1 MDPWLAMLA
10 LLRGCHLLALASLF
24 GTLVSLAL
32 VAPAGLSEAGSAAA
46 LARKRL
52 IGVARQ
58 SDFAALLIGVVWVV
72 VQGAEIAG
80 TTSFGGTFSALV
92 TILGTT
98 RFGHLVMLR
107 FGLLL
112 AAFPLLGDRQWRGT
126 VALTLTGMALAM
138 QGGMGHA
145 GAVGGIAG
153 ASLLFLEALHL
164 LAAGAWLGGL
174 LPLFLLVGDLP
185 PQPASVACQNFSLIG
200 LIAVLLVAGTAM
212 AQSWQ
217 WIGTLGGLF
226 GTQYGQIAL
235 VKLGLFLALLAL
247 AGINRFALT
256 ERLSAG
262 GDASTHQILRVSI
275 AAEAGLGV
283 LVILVAA
290 FLASGTPATHE
301 TPVWPFSWRLS
312 LDVLSDPSGRRQLLS
327 VLLFSALIGG
337 LTTICALRFRA
348 FGLSVAGC
356 VVALLLAGPT
366 VASLLTVPAYPTTF
380 ATSPTE
386 FGDSSIVRGAALFAP
401 HCAVCHGA
409 EARGDGPAA
418 KSLPVAP
425 ADLTA
430 AHFWAHTEGDL
441 FWFISHGMSAP
452 SGASTM
458 PAFGAVLPSDDR
470 WALIDFLKARNA
482 GESVRTTGRWNPPI
496 PLPQFDALCADGSAI
511 DLDDLRGRA
520 LHIIADPEGLPP
532 PPPAPNGFDVA
543 TIVLSL
549 DRKVKPA
556 GSACVTIGSTA
567 WTAFSIILGVAP
579 EALTETQALADQNGW
594 LRSRWRPGDPGDW
607 NDPQMLA
614 AVIRDIVTHPL
625 AVASGGGHA
634 HHH

>member
-1 MDPWLAMLA
+1 
-10 LLRGCHLLALASLF
+10 
-24 GTLVSLAL
+24 
-32 VAPAGLSEAGSAAA
+32 
-46 LARKRL
+46 
-52 IGVARQ
+52 
-58 SDFAALLIGVVWVV
+58 
-72 VQGAEIAG
+72 
-80 TTSFGGTFSALV
+80 
-92 TILGTT
+92 
-98 RFGHLVMLR
+98 
-107 FGLLL
+107 
-112 AAFPLLGDRQWRGT
+112 
-126 VALTLTGMALAM
+126 
-138 QGGMGHA
+138 
-145 GAVGGIAG
+145 
-153 ASLLFLEALHL
+153 
-164 LAAGAWLGGL
+164 
-174 LPLFLLVGDLP
+174 
-185 PQPASVACQNFSLIG
+185 
-200 LIAVLLVAGTAM
+200 
-212 AQSWQ
+212 
-217 WIGTLGGLF
+217 
-226 GTQYGQIAL
+226 
-235 VKLGLFLALLAL
+235 
-247 AGINRFALT
+247 
-256 ERLSAG
+256 
-262 GDASTHQILRVSI
+262 
-275 AAEAGLGV
+275 
-283 LVILVAA
+283 
-290 FLASGTPATHE
+290 
-301 TPVWPFSWRLS
+301 
-312 LDVLSDPSGRRQLLS
+312 
-327 VLLFSALIGG
+327 
-337 LTTICALRFRA
+337 
-348 FGLSVAGC
+348 
-356 VVALLLAGPT
+356 
-366 VASLLTVPAYPTTF
+366 
-380 ATSPTE
+380 
-386 FGDSSIVRGAALFAP
+386 VRGAALFAP